1 MSKSESE
8 SLRGRAFEL
17 AQRAVEVIGIAA
29 ELRGER
35 RGARSERVVALYPL
49 GLLGRLHR
57 RAVWHGQPSGAG
69 RWRSVRLAPMTDNVV
84 WHAGSVTPE
93 DRSKLLGHQSA
104 LVWLTGLSGSGKSSV
119 ARKVEGALHERGVL
133 AYVLDGDNL
142 RHGLNADLGFSMADR
157 AENIRRTGEVAR
169 LLVDAGA
176 IVLSALISP
185 LRADRDRLRAS
196 LPNQFIEV
204 HVATPLAVC
213 EARDP
218 KGLWRKARAGEIKD
232 FTGLDSP
239 YEAPEHP
246 ELLIGEQE
254 IPVHANATKV
264 IELLIARGVIEA

>member
-1 MSKSESE
+1 
-8 SLRGRAFEL
+8 LPFG
-17 AQRAVEVIGIAA
+17 GN
-29 ELRGER
+29 ELRDGRPETFGLR
-35 RGARSERVVALYPL
+35 PLRV
-49 GLLGRLHR
+49 G
-57 RAVWHGQPSGAG
+57 PSPAAGAG
-69 RWRSVRLAPMTDNVV
+69 CSRSVTLAAMTDNVV

-93 DRSKLLGHQSA
+93 DRSELLGHRSA

-119 ARKVEGALHERGVL
+119 ARKVEGALHQRGAL

-185 LRADRDRLRAS
+185 LRADRDRLRAA
-196 LPNQFIEV
+196 LPAQFIEV
-204 HVATPLAVC
+204 HVATPLAIC

-218 KGLWRKARAGEIKD
+218 KGLWKKARAGEIRD

-246 ELLIGEQE
+246 ELRIGEQQVPLE
-254 IPVHANATKV
+254 ENAAKV
-264 IELLIARGVIEA
+264 IELLIARGVIKAG